1 VGSVHTTNEE
11 NFYLQKFARQGLG
24 TQSVD
29 HARSGDVHSLIDA
42 LAGRENALAAA
53 GDLYTAKSVLV
64 AGADLSQQHPF
75 LAFQI
80 RANFRHH
87 GAAVFTVTPGRVRE
101 EGIAT
106 KSLHTAEA
114 SLLAGI
120 RSLGDE
126 LKAKGGD
133 LVIVFGDAIKGDKV
147 YELVA
152 FGDSLGIPV
161 KYLCLV
167 DYSNSRGAI
176 DMNLIPG
183 EVGMSLP
190 GMIAAPDLAAL
201 WVVGADPLSS
211 APLAS
216 QAAFVVVQDLFL
228 TATAKRAD
236 VVLPS
241 ASAYEK
247 AGTVTNTAGQVQRLK
262 KAASVMGAKADLEI
276 FGLLARAMRLDLGP
290 AQNDRVFEE
299 IRRTVRGYD
308 VALPVIATGGAAQ
321 TAPLNGRLGSIPD
334 PSLVRSARDTLFT
347 SGSLG
352 RYSKMLGSVAEAP
365 GALYKG

>member
-1 VGSVHTTNEE
+1 
-11 NFYLQKFARQGLG
+11 
-24 TQSVD
+24 
-29 HARSGDVHSLIDA
+29 
-42 LAGRENALAAA
+42 
-53 GDLYTAKSVLV
+53 
-64 AGADLSQQHPF
+64 
-75 LAFQI
+75 
-80 RANFRHH
+80 
-87 GAAVFTVTPGRVRE
+87 
-101 EGIAT
+101 
-106 KSLHTAEA
+106 
-114 SLLAGI
+114 
-120 RSLGDE
+120 
-126 LKAKGGD
+126 
-133 LVIVFGDAIKGDKV
+133 
-147 YELVA
+147 
-152 FGDSLGIPV
+152 
-161 KYLCLV
+161 
-167 DYSNSRGAI
+167 
-176 DMNLIPG
+176 
-183 EVGMSLP
+183 
-190 GMIAAPDLAAL
+190 MIAAPDLAAL